1 MADERNSKM
10 DAPASI
16 QHALD
21 EHRECMA
28 YVTKLEACL
37 DHQPDDT
44 SRWIGQLLDHLPGLA
59 RTMRDHFEDEER
71 GPLFSELPQRHPRIG
86 DRLDALKNEHP
97 RMLAEIDKII
107 ELTGGMRDAEVYE
120 LRELNARI
128 QLFVARLRRHEAA
141 ENELMYELYW
151 NDLGTGD

>member
-1 MADERNSKM
+1 MDDDRDTKTDEPGSF
-10 DAPASI
+10 
-16 QHALD
+16 QQTLD

-44 SRWIGQLLDHLPGLA
+44 SRWVGQLLDHLPGLA
-59 RTMRDHFEDEER
+59 RTMREHFADEER
-71 GPLFSELPQRHPRIG
+71 GPLFSELPTRHPHIA
-86 DRLDALKNEHP
+86 DRLDTLKDEHP
-97 RMLAEIDKII
+97 RMVTEIDKII
-107 ELTGGMRDAEVYE
+107 ELTGEMREAEVYE

-151 NDLGTGD
+151 NDIGTGD

>member
-1 MADERNSKM
+1 MEDEPTTRSEEE
-10 DAPASI
+10 ASLK
-16 QHALD
+16 QTLD

-28 YVTKLEACL
+28 YVSKLEACL
-37 DHQPDDT
+37 DHQPDD
-44 SRWIGQLLDHLPGLA
+44 SSLWIGQLLDHLPGLA
-59 RTMRDHFEDEER
+59 RTMREHFEDEER
-71 GPLFSELPQRHPRIG
+71 GPLFAELPQRHPHVS

-97 RMLAEIDKII
+97 RMLVEIDKII
-107 ELTGGMRDAEVYE
+107 DLTGGMRDAEVYE

-151 NDLGTGD
+151 NDIGTGD